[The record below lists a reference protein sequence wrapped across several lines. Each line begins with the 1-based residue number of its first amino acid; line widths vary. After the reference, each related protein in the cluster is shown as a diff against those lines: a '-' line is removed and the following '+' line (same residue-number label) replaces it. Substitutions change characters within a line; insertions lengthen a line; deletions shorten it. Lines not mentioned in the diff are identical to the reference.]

1 MTREASLLGIIEG
14 ANRFRQGNLFVRPMN
29 QQQVDLVDS
38 QPLQACLGGPLQR
51 AIRDVFPPDLGR
63 NPDLV
68 AGDAAGTQPL
78 PDRLFVRVH
87 LSRVDMA
94 VAARERSRDRTGA
107 FLIFQ
112 GPRSEADHR
121 DRGAVA
127 D

>member
-63 NPDLV
+63 NPVLV
-68 AGDAAGTQPL
+68 AGDDGVIQPL
-78 PDRLFVRVH
+78 RYRVFFRVH
-87 LSRVDMA
+87 L
-94 VAARERSRDRTGA
+94 
-107 FLIFQ
+107 
-112 GPRSEADHR
+112 
-121 DRGAVA
+121 
-127 D
+127 